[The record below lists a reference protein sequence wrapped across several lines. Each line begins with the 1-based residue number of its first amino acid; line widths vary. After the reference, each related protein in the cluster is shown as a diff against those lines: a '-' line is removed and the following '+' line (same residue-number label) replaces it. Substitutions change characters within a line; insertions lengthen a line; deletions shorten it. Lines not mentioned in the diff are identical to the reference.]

1 MQYLIHLISYGSW
14 KQNEITSSRST
25 HSVVSA
31 VCVWQLN
38 TWIMHHT
45 NLNILIIFIM
55 NFYPH
60 SLFVVGSYELDNEL
74 PGTNTFRVCAVLC
87 GANTT
92 VPTDSY
98 ARIKSFK

>member
-1 MQYLIHLISYGSW
+1 
-14 KQNEITSSRST
+14 
-25 HSVVSA
+25 
-31 VCVWQLN
+31 
-38 TWIMHHT
+38 
-45 NLNILIIFIM
+45 M